1 MHPPEDSSMDSDDEE
16 EGDENSERL
25 SPQELDRNLL
35 SQQTNNSFLM
45 ANLNPLL
52 MLIQQQNRTD
62 NIFLEELK
70 NTSVAVAQHSNPA
83 DGIREFLSKFR
94 KTQVENLQIIRSL
107 EHIVLQN
114 LFAASGPTAL
124 NGAAAAL
131 TPLQNTEGPS
141 VASSAPSS
149 TNLAEYPQG
158 SRTEEDPSVPVPENT
173 IALLE
178 KHTERYLQDSMR
190 GPTFMLNGID
200 DDKYVLKVLSIK
212 LIFDSFKIKFVDKN
226 SNI

>member
-1 MHPPEDSSMDSDDEE
+1 MDSDDEE

-25 SPQELDRNLL
+25 SPQEMDRNLL

-131 TPLQNTEGPS
+131 TPLQNSTEGPS

-200 DDKYVLKVLSIK
+200 DDKYVLKVLSI
-212 LIFDSFKIKFVDKN
+212 N
-226 SNI
+226 

>member
-1 MHPPEDSSMDSDDEE
+1 MDSDDEE

-25 SPQELDRNLL
+25 SPQEMDRNLL

-131 TPLQNTEGPS
+131 TPLQNSTEGPS

-212 LIFDSFKIKFVDKN
+212 
-226 SNI
+226 